1 MKKGCSRSKTHVYHH
16 RVSRSRNVAQRGSH
30 WPRSAPNPKL
40 NRNERNVI
48 QNVFC
53 SQRPTIQAPAACHYC
68 RVPLLCFMMYLP
80 TFLLSR
86 LGELLCAHTN
96 HPTISHTG
104 SHHSPSMTVFII
116 FLVLMYG
123 WTLPWPLESCTQA
136 LSSCEKCVFFTVCV
150 CVGGGTLFLFSLSS
164 LRQQLVHSW
173 PMSGW
178 LNAIILITK
187 YFEITPQF

>member
-1 MKKGCSRSKTHVYHH
+1 MKKGCSRLKTHVYHH
-16 RVSRSRNVAQRGSH
+16 RGSRSRNVAQRGSH

-104 SHHSPSMTVFII
+104 SHHSPSMTVFMI
-116 FLVLMYG
+116 FLVLMYD

-150 CVGGGTLFLFSLSS
+150 CVGGTLFLFSLSS

-173 PMSGW
+173 LLSGW